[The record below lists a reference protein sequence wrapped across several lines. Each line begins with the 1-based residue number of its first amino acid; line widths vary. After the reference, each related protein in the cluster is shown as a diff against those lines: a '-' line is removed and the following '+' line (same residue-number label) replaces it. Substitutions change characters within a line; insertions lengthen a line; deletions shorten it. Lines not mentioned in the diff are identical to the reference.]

1 MSVVEEI
8 FIDVSP
14 LSSTDKIELVDKILT
29 SLNPID
35 DNIEAIWSKE
45 VEERVEAYD
54 RGLLSSVSS
63 SDVFAKY
70 HRQSI

>member
-1 MSVVEEI
+1 MSVIEEI
-8 FIDVSP
+8 FVDVSP
-14 LSSTDKIELVDKILT
+14 LNSTDKIELVDKILT

-35 DNIEAIWSKE
+35 NSMEAIWSKE
-45 VEERVEAYD
+45 IEERVEAYD

-70 HRQSI
+70 HR

>member
-8 FIDVSP
+8 FVDVSP
-14 LSSTDKIELVDKILT
+14 LNSTDKIELVDKILT

-35 DNIEAIWSKE
+35 DNMEAIWSE
-45 VEERVEAYD
+45 EMEERIEAYD

-70 HRQSI
+70 HR

>member
-8 FIDVSP
+8 FVDVSP
-14 LSSTDKIELVDKILT
+14 LNSTDKIELVDKILT

-35 DNIEAIWSKE
+35 DDMEAIWSE
-45 VEERVEAYD
+45 EIEERVEAYD

-70 HRQSI
+70 HR

>member
-8 FIDVSP
+8 FVDVSP
-14 LSSTDKIELVDKILT
+14 LNSTDKIELVDKILT

-35 DNIEAIWSKE
+35 NSMEAIWSE
-45 VEERVEAYD
+45 EIEERVEAYD

-70 HRQSI
+70 HR